1 MNDTPTPRRRGRP
14 PKGDN
19 NSLRKELIAKS
30 AALFRSKGYERTTVR
45 DIAAASGVQAG
56 SWFYYFKTKQDIL
69 AAVMEEGMANSLER
83 IEALKVE
90 ALPAPQAFRALIH
103 AHLDTILSPNHDFI
117 PVLLYEWNSL
127 EAPAQARIIAL
138 QHRYE
143 ALWDAVIARLQTA
156 GDWAMPTRIDRL
168 MVFGALNWMAQ
179 WYKQDGRMSLDE
191 LVDQALVFFMR
202 SEAAVSHARP

>member
-83 IEALKVE
+83 IETLKVE

-143 ALWDAVIARLQTA
+143 ALWDAVIARLQAA

-202 SEAAVSHARP
+202 SEAAVSHTRP